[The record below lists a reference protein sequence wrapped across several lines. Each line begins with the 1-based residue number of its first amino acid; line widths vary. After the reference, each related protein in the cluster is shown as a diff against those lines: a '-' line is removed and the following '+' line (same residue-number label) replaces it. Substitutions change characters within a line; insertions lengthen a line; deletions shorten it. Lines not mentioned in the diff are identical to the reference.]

1 MNKKQKKNLYRII
14 AALVLVL
21 ILKLL
26 PQFPT
31 PVELLL
37 YCIPYLV
44 VGWDVLR
51 KALLGIKNRQPF
63 DECFLMAVATVGAFA
78 LEVGAADPAAAVSE
92 QKAATSHR
100 LGGGEII
107 GEGFVKAYGTV
118 YTLSGNYTQ
127 SITIETK
134 QDITINIDDEVTITG
149 VAKFLDVTGTGKV
162 TINGTKDG
170 VDQKIKMT
178 TDCNVMNT
186 GDTGVVYL
194 EAAGADVTC
203 NGGDYYSKETSEVN
217 STYSV
222 FCVKDGSLKLNEV
235 TAEAGERTHVIDCGG
250 NSSASV
256 EIHGGNFKASGIN
269 SGGIDCRGKGS
280 VSIYNAKVESGNYVL
295 AVGGSSADL
304 KIYNSTVVGENENSC
319 VSVQHGGS
327 FWAENC
333 EFTSVG
339 NQNYHGGLL
348 YMLSGEATIKDSNY
362 VAEQNGVT
370 GILAQYLGFAF
381 LNGPHKL
388 TVENTKIKGCE
399 KALSFGYDPEGSD
412 IKLKNVTFEDNET
425 DIYLKND
432 SSTPTNAPQVELDEG
447 TKDTV
452 GAITVQVANP
462 AEGVQITTKTTGK
475 DYQQNLKL
483 TGKNDDWL
491 IGYKKDADG
500 EYRYLTQRK
509 GDKYFGLNTIN
520 ATATTGEGDNVTTL
534 KPYAQLKE
542 GTPVNLT
549 ADILEGK
556 KFARWK
562 VEKVADGTPVTG
574 LLDAET
580 ENTENTSFS
589 MPEYDVIITAEYED
603 EIIVDPGTG
612 DTDYGGDIAA
622 GVVIGGIAAVG
633 AYEVGTGLYRI
644 LAMDDVAMPTNR
656 IALAKLLWER
666 AGKPEPESTALYS
679 DISAEDT
686 DAQKAA
692 RWAVE
697 QELLNDAEDGKFHP
711 AFPVS
716 KLRVCLTWEKAKQKG
731 LFDQNNEA

>member
-1 MNKKQKKNLYRII
+1 MRKKSLRFIS
-14 AALVLVL
+14 AALAVSMMAST
-21 ILKLL
+21 L
-26 PQFPT
+26 P
-31 PVELLL
+31 
-37 YCIPYLV
+37 
-44 VGWDVLR
+44 
-51 KALLGIKNRQPF
+51 
-63 DECFLMAVATVGAFA
+63 VGAFE
-78 LEVGAADPAAAVSE
+78 LEGGAGETTAAVSE
-92 QKAATSHR
+92 QEAATSHR
-100 LGGGEII
+100 LEGGEII
-107 GEGFVKAYGTV
+107 GEGVANGTV
-118 YTLSGNYTQ
+118 YTLSGNYTKGI
-127 SITIETK
+127 SITTSK
-134 QDITINIDDEVTITG
+134 DITINIEDEVTVTG
-149 VAKFLDVTGTGKV
+149 VAKFLHVTGTGKV

-170 VDQKIKMT
+170 AAIKMT
-178 TDCNVMNT
+178 TNCEAV
-186 GDTGVVYL
+186 DTIDSGIVYL
-194 EAAGADVTC
+194 DAAGAEVTC
-203 NGGDYYSKETSEVN
+203 NGGDYYSEETSDIW

-222 FCVKDGSLKLNEV
+222 FCVKDGSLKLNAV
-235 TAEAGERTHVIDCGG
+235 TAEAGKGTDVVDCGKT

-256 EIHGGNFKASGIN
+256 EIHGGSFKASGIG
-269 SGGIDCRGKGS
+269 SGVIDCNSKGT
-280 VSIYNAKVESGNYVL
+280 IYNATLEMHNGGNYVL
-295 AVGGSSADL
+295 AASGSSADL

-319 VSVQHGGS
+319 VTVQHGGS

-339 NQNYHGGLL
+339 NKNYNGGLL

-362 VAEQNGVT
+362 VAKQNGVT
-370 GILAQYLGFAF
+370 GILAQYLGFAS

-388 TVENTKIKGCE
+388 TVENTKIKGCK
-399 KALSFGYDPEGSD
+399 KAVELDYDPEGSD

-432 SSTPTNAPQVELDEG
+432 SSTPANAPQVELDEG
-447 TKDTV
+447 TKDTT
-452 GAITVQVANP
+452 GAITVEVAHP

-483 TGKNDDWL
+483 TGKNDGWL
-491 IGYKKDADG
+491 IGYEKGADG

-509 GDKYFGLNTIN
+509 DDKYFGLNTIN
-520 ATATTGEGDNVTTL
+520 ATATTGEGDNAITL
-534 KPYAQLKE
+534 EPYAQLKE
-542 GTPVNLT
+542 GTPVKLT
-549 ADILEGK
+549 ADIQEGK

-574 LLDAET
+574 LLDAKT

-603 EIIVDPGTG
+603 EITVDPGTG
-612 DTDYGGDIAA
+612 DSDYGGDIAA

-731 LFDQNNEA
+731 LFDKTEA

>member
-1 MNKKQKKNLYRII
+1 MRKKSLRFIS
-14 AALVLVL
+14 AALAVSMMAST
-21 ILKLL
+21 L
-26 PQFPT
+26 P
-31 PVELLL
+31 
-37 YCIPYLV
+37 
-44 VGWDVLR
+44 
-51 KALLGIKNRQPF
+51 
-63 DECFLMAVATVGAFA
+63 VGAFA
-78 LEVGAADPAAAVSE
+78 LEVGAGETTAAVSE
-92 QKAATSHR
+92 QEAATSHR
-100 LGGGEII
+100 LEGGEII
-107 GEGFVKAYGTV
+107 GEGVANGTV
-118 YTLSGNYTQ
+118 YTLSGNYTKGI
-127 SITIETK
+127 SITTSK
-134 QDITINIDDEVTITG
+134 DITINIEGKVTVTG
-149 VAKFLDVTGTGKV
+149 VVKFLHVTGTGKV

-170 VDQKIKMT
+170 AAIKMT
-178 TDCNVMNT
+178 TNCEAV
-186 GDTGVVYL
+186 DTIDSGIVYL
-194 EAAGADVTC
+194 DAAGADVTC
-203 NGGDYYSKETSEVN
+203 NGGDYYSEETSDVV

-235 TAEAGERTHVIDCGG
+235 IAEAGNLTSVVDCGVYTTSSLATVEIQGGTFKAAGRNSGVIDCGNKG
-250 NSSASV
+250 TMT
-256 EIHGGNFKASGIN
+256 IN
-269 SGGIDCRGKGS
+269 
-280 VSIYNAKVESGNYVL
+280 NATLEMHNSGNYVL
-295 AVGGSSADL
+295 SASGSSADL
-304 KIYNSTVVGENENSC
+304 KIYNSTVVGENGNSC

-333 EFTSVG
+333 KFTSVG
-339 NQNYHGGLL
+339 NRNYHGGLL

-370 GILAQYLGFAF
+370 GILAQYLAFAF

-399 KALSFGYDPEGSD
+399 KAFELEYDREGSD
-412 IKLKNVTFEDNET
+412 IELKNVTFEDNET
-425 DIYLKND
+425 DIYLSND
-432 SSTPTNAPQVELDEG
+432 SSIPANAPQVELDEG
-447 TKDTV
+447 TKDIA

-462 AEGVQITTKTTGK
+462 ADGVQITTKTTGK

-483 TGKNDDWL
+483 TSKNDGWL

-500 EYRYLTQRK
+500 DADGEYRYLTRRES
-509 GDKYFGLNTIN
+509 DKHFGLNTIN
-520 ATATTGEGDNVTTL
+520 ATATTGEGDNAITL
-534 KPYAQLKE
+534 EPYAQLKE

-549 ADILEGK
+549 ADIPEGK

-612 DTDYGGDIAA
+612 DSDYGGDIAA

-731 LFDQNNEA
+731 LFDKTEA

>member
-1 MNKKQKKNLYRII
+1 MRKKSLRFIS
-14 AALVLVL
+14 AALAVSMMAST
-21 ILKLL
+21 L
-26 PQFPT
+26 P
-31 PVELLL
+31 
-37 YCIPYLV
+37 
-44 VGWDVLR
+44 
-51 KALLGIKNRQPF
+51 
-63 DECFLMAVATVGAFA
+63 VGAFA
-78 LEVGAADPAAAVSE
+78 LEVGAGETTAAVSE
-92 QKAATSHR
+92 QKAATPCH
-100 LGGGEII
+100 LDGGKTI
-107 GEGFVKAYGTV
+107 GETFVETYGTV

-127 SITIETK
+127 GITIETK

-295 AVGGSSADL
+295 AVGGSSAEL

-319 VSVQHGGS
+319 VTVQSGGS

-339 NQNYHGGLL
+339 NRNYNGGLL

-362 VAEQNGVT
+362 VAKQNGVT
-370 GILAQYLGFAF
+370 GILAQYLTVPG
-381 LNGPHKL
+381 LTGPHKL
-388 TVENTKIKGCE
+388 TVENTKIKGCKE
-399 KALSFGYDPEGSD
+399 AFNLEYDPEGSD

-425 DIYLKND
+425 DLYLKN
-432 SSTPTNAPQVELDEG
+432 STETPTNAPQVELDEG
-447 TKDTV
+447 TKDTA
-452 GAITVQVANP
+452 GAITVEVAHP

-475 DYQQNLKL
+475 DYQQSLKL
-483 TGKNDDWL
+483 TSKNDGWL
-491 IGYKKDADG
+491 IGYEKDADG
-500 EYRYLTQRK
+500 EYRYLTQRE
-509 GDKYFGLNTIN
+509 GDTYFGLNTIN

-589 MPEYDVIITAEYED
+589 MPEYDVIITAEYEN
-603 EIIVDPGTG
+603 ESIVDPGTS

-716 KLRVCLTWEKAKQKG
+716 KLRVCLTWNAAREMG
-731 LFDQNNEA
+731 LFDKTEA

>member
-1 MNKKQKKNLYRII
+1 MRKKSLRFIS
-14 AALVLVL
+14 AALAVSMMAST
-21 ILKLL
+21 L
-26 PQFPT
+26 P
-31 PVELLL
+31 
-37 YCIPYLV
+37 
-44 VGWDVLR
+44 
-51 KALLGIKNRQPF
+51 
-63 DECFLMAVATVGAFA
+63 VGAFA
-78 LEVGAADPAAAVSE
+78 LEVGAGETTAAVSE
-92 QKAATSHR
+92 QKAATPHP
-100 LGGGEII
+100 LGGGEKI
-107 GEGFVKAYGTV
+107 GETFVKAYGTV

-203 NGGDYYSKETSEVN
+203 NGGDYYSEETSDAV

-235 TAEAGERTHVIDCGG
+235 IAEAGKLTRVVDCGVYTT
-250 NSSASV
+250 SSLATV
-256 EIHGGNFKASGIN
+256 EIQRGTFKAAGNN
-269 SGGIDCRGKGS
+269 SGVIHCGNKGTMT
-280 VSIYNAKVESGNYVL
+280 INNATLEMHNGGNYVL
-295 AVGGSSADL
+295 AASGSSAEL

-319 VSVQHGGS
+319 VTVQHGGS

-333 EFTSVG
+333 KFTSVG
-339 NQNYHGGLL
+339 NQNYNGGLL

-370 GILAQYLGFAF
+370 GILAQYLGFAS

-388 TVENTKIKGCE
+388 TVENTKIKGCK
-399 KALSFGYDPEGSD
+399 KAFNLDYDPEGSD

-425 DIYLKND
+425 DLYLKN
-432 SSTPTNAPQVELDEG
+432 STETPTNAPQVELDEG
-447 TKDTV
+447 TKDTT

-483 TGKNDDWL
+483 TSKNDGWL
-491 IGYKKDADG
+491 IGYEKDADGDADG

-509 GDKYFGLNTIN
+509 GDKYFGLNTIS

-589 MPEYDVIITAEYED
+589 MPEYDVIITAEYEN
-603 EIIVDPGTG
+603 ESIVDPGTG

-716 KLRVCLTWEKAKQKG
+716 KLRVCLTWENAKQKG
-731 LFDQNNEA
+731 LFD

>member
-1 MNKKQKKNLYRII
+1 MRKKSLRFIS
-14 AALVLVL
+14 AALAVSMMAST
-21 ILKLL
+21 L
-26 PQFPT
+26 P
-31 PVELLL
+31 
-37 YCIPYLV
+37 
-44 VGWDVLR
+44 
-51 KALLGIKNRQPF
+51 
-63 DECFLMAVATVGAFA
+63 VGAFA
-78 LEVGAADPAAAVSE
+78 LEVGAGETTAAVSE
-92 QKAATSHR
+92 QKAATPCH
-100 LGGGEII
+100 LDGGKTI
-107 GEGFVKAYGTV
+107 GETFVETYGTV

-127 SITIETK
+127 GITIETK
-134 QDITINIDDEVTITG
+134 QDITINIDGEVTITG

-203 NGGDYYSKETSEVN
+203 NGGDYYSEETSDVG

-235 TAEAGERTHVIDCGG
+235 IAEAGESTKVVDCGVYQTSSLATVEIQGGTFKAAGGNSGVIDCGNKG
-250 NSSASV
+250 TMTINNTTL
-256 EIHGGNFKASGIN
+256 EMHNGGS
-269 SGGIDCRGKGS
+269 
-280 VSIYNAKVESGNYVL
+280 YVL
-295 AVGGSSADL
+295 AVGGSSAEL

-319 VSVQHGGS
+319 VTVQSGGS

-339 NQNYHGGLL
+339 NRNYNGGLL
-348 YMLSGEATIKDSNY
+348 YMLSGKATIKDSNY
-362 VAEQNGVT
+362 VAEQSGVNGIRT
-370 GILAQYLGFAF
+370 SYMLYG

-399 KALSFGYDPEGSD
+399 NALSFGYDPEGSD
-412 IKLKNVTFEDNET
+412 IKLKNVTFEDNKT
-425 DIYLKND
+425 DIYLSND

-447 TKDTV
+447 TKDTA

-462 AEGVQITTKTTGK
+462 AEGVQITTKNTGE

-483 TGKNDDWL
+483 TSKNDGWL
-491 IGYKKDADG
+491 IGYEKDADGDADG

-542 GTPVNLT
+542 GTPVKLT

-612 DTDYGGDIAA
+612 DSDYGGDIAA

-716 KLRVCLTWEKAKQKG
+716 KLRVCLTWENAKQKG
-731 LFDQNNEA
+731 LFD

>member
-1 MNKKQKKNLYRII
+1 MRKKSLRFIS
-14 AALVLVL
+14 AALAVSMMAST
-21 ILKLL
+21 L
-26 PQFPT
+26 P
-31 PVELLL
+31 
-37 YCIPYLV
+37 
-44 VGWDVLR
+44 
-51 KALLGIKNRQPF
+51 
-63 DECFLMAVATVGAFA
+63 VGAFA
-78 LEVGAADPAAAVSE
+78 LEVGAGETAATVSE
-92 QKAATSHR
+92 QKAATSYR
-100 LGGGEII
+100 LKGGETID
-107 GEGFVKAYGTV
+107 EDFVVANGAV
-118 YTLSGNYTQ
+118 YTLSGNYSRGI
-127 SITIETK
+127 SITTSK
-134 QDITINIDDEVTITG
+134 DITINIEGEVTVTG
-149 VAKFLDVTGTGKV
+149 VAKFLHVTGTGKV

-170 VDQKIKMT
+170 ANQNIKMK
-178 TDCNVMNT
+178 TDCDVMNT
-186 GDTGVVYL
+186 GDTGIVYL
-194 EAAGADVTC
+194 DAAGADVTC
-203 NGGDYYSKETSEVN
+203 NGGDYYSAETSDVV
-217 STYSV
+217 SAYSV
-222 FCVKDGSLKLNEV
+222 FCVKDGSLKLNAV
-235 TAEAGERTHVIDCGG
+235 TAEAGNRTDVVDCG

-256 EIHGGNFKASGIN
+256 EIHGGSFKASGID
-269 SGGIDCRGKGS
+269 SGVIDCNSKGT
-280 VSIYNAKVESGNYVL
+280 IYNATLEMHNGGAYVL
-295 AVGGSSADL
+295 AASGSSADL
-304 KIYNSTVVGENENSC
+304 KIYNSTVVGENEHSC
-319 VSVQHGGS
+319 VTVQHGGS

-339 NQNYHGGLL
+339 NRNYHGGLL

-362 VAEQNGVT
+362 VAKQNGVT
-370 GILAQYLGFAF
+370 GILAQYLVFAF

-399 KALSFGYDPEGSD
+399 NALSFGYDPEGSD

-432 SSTPTNAPQVELDEG
+432 SSTPANAPQVELDEG
-447 TKDTV
+447 TKDTA
-452 GAITVQVANP
+452 GAITVEVENP
-462 AEGVQITTKTTGK
+462 ANGVQITTKTTGK
-475 DYQQNLKL
+475 DYQQSLKL
-483 TGKNDDWL
+483 TSKNDGWL
-491 IGYKKDADG
+491 IGYKKDADADG
-500 EYRYLTQRK
+500 EYRYLTKRE
-509 GDKYFGLNTIN
+509 GNDYYGLNTIN
-520 ATATTGEGDNVTTL
+520 ATATTSEGDNVTTL
-534 KPYAQLKE
+534 ETYAQVKE

-549 ADILEGK
+549 ANAAPGGK

-603 EIIVDPGTG
+603 EIIVDPGTS

-716 KLRVCLTWEKAKQKG
+716 KLRVCLTWENAKQKG
-731 LFDQNNEA
+731 LFDKTEA

>member
-1 MNKKQKKNLYRII
+1 MRKKSLRFIS
-14 AALVLVL
+14 AALAVSMMAST
-21 ILKLL
+21 L
-26 PQFPT
+26 P
-31 PVELLL
+31 
-37 YCIPYLV
+37 
-44 VGWDVLR
+44 
-51 KALLGIKNRQPF
+51 
-63 DECFLMAVATVGAFA
+63 VGAFA
-78 LEVGAADPAAAVSE
+78 LEVGAADPAATVSE
-92 QKAATSHR
+92 QEAAKSHR
-100 LGGGEII
+100 LDGGEKI
-107 GEGFVKAYGTV
+107 GEEFVEAKGTV
-118 YTLSGNYTQ
+118 YTLSGNYTKG
-127 SITIETK
+127 ITIETK

-149 VAKFLDVTGTGKV
+149 VAKFLHVTGTGKV

-170 VDQKIKMT
+170 ADQNIKMK
-178 TDCNVMNT
+178 TDCDVMNT
-186 GDTGVVYL
+186 GDTGIVYL
-194 EAAGADVTC
+194 DAAGADVTC
-203 NGGDYYSKETSEVN
+203 NGGDYYSEEMSDAD

-222 FCVKDGSLKLNEV
+222 FCVKDGSLKLNAV
-235 TAEAGERTHVIDCGG
+235 TAEAGKRTDVVDCGETNSSAT

-256 EIHGGNFKASGIN
+256 EIHGGSFKASGIS
-269 SGGIDCRGKGS
+269 SGVIDCNSKGT
-280 VSIYNAKVESGNYVL
+280 INNATLEMHNGGNYVL
-295 AVGGSSADL
+295 AASGSSAEL
-304 KIYNSTVVGENENSC
+304 KIYNSTVVGENEHSC
-319 VSVQHGGS
+319 VTVQHGGS

-333 EFTSVG
+333 KFTSVG
-339 NQNYHGGLL
+339 NQNYNGGLL

-370 GILAQYLGFAF
+370 GILAQYLGFAS

-388 TVENTKIKGCE
+388 TVENTKIKGCK
-399 KALSFGYDPEGSD
+399 KAFNLDYDPEGSD

-425 DIYLKND
+425 DLYLKN
-432 SSTPTNAPQVELDEG
+432 STETPTNAPQVELDEG
-447 TKDTV
+447 TKDTA
-452 GAITVQVANP
+452 GAITVEVENP
-462 AEGVQITTKTTGK
+462 ANGVQITTKTTDE

-483 TGKNDDWL
+483 ASKNDGWL

-500 EYRYLTQRK
+500 EYRYLTQRE
-509 GDKYFGLNTIN
+509 GDTYFGLNTIN

-589 MPEYDVIITAEYED
+589 MPEYDVIITAEYEN
-603 EIIVDPGTG
+603 ESIVDPGTS

-716 KLRVCLTWEKAKQKG
+716 KLRVCLTWNAAREMG
-731 LFDQNNEA
+731 LFDKTEA

>member
-1 MNKKQKKNLYRII
+1 MRKKSLRFIS
-14 AALVLVL
+14 AALAVSMMAST
-21 ILKLL
+21 L
-26 PQFPT
+26 P
-31 PVELLL
+31 
-37 YCIPYLV
+37 
-44 VGWDVLR
+44 
-51 KALLGIKNRQPF
+51 
-63 DECFLMAVATVGAFA
+63 VGAFA
-78 LEVGAADPAAAVSE
+78 LEVGAGETTAAVSE
-92 QKAATSHR
+92 QKAATPCH
-100 LGGGEII
+100 LDGGKTI
-107 GEGFVKAYGTV
+107 GETFVETYGTV

-127 SITIETK
+127 GITIETK

-178 TDCNVMNT
+178 TNFGEVG
-186 GDTGVVYL
+186 GDTGIVYL
-194 EAAGADVTC
+194 DAAGADVTC
-203 NGGDYYSKETSEVN
+203 NGGDYYSEETSDVW

-222 FCVKDGSLKLNEV
+222 FCVKDGSLKLNKV
-235 TAEAGERTHVIDCGG
+235 IAEAGESTRVVDCGVYKT
-250 NSSASV
+250 SSLATV
-256 EIHGGNFKASGIN
+256 EIHGGSFKASGFN
-269 SGGIDCRGKGS
+269 SGVIRCGNKGTMT
-280 VSIYNAKVESGNYVL
+280 INNATLEMHNGGSYVL
-295 AVGGSSADL
+295 AASGSSAEL
-304 KIYNSTVVGENENSC
+304 KIYSSTVIGENETSC
-319 VSVQHGGS
+319 VTVQHRGS

-339 NQNYHGGLL
+339 NQNYNGGLL
-348 YMLSGEATIKDSNY
+348 YMLSGEATIKDSSY
-362 VAEQNGVT
+362 VAKQSGVNGIRT
-370 GILAQYLGFAF
+370 SYMLYG

-388 TVENTKIKGCE
+388 TVENTEIKGCE
-399 KALSFGYDPEGSD
+399 NALSFGYDPEGSD
-412 IKLKNVTFEDNET
+412 IELKNVTFEDNET
-425 DIYLKND
+425 DIYLEND
-432 SSTPTNAPQVELDEG
+432 ENTPANAPQVELDEG
-447 TKDTV
+447 TKDTA
-452 GAITVQVANP
+452 GAITVEVAHP

-483 TGKNDDWL
+483 TSKNDDWL
-491 IGYKKDADG
+491 IGYEKDADG

-556 KFARWK
+556 KFTGWK

-589 MPEYDVIITAEYED
+589 MPEYDVIITAEYEN
-603 EIIVDPGTG
+603 EIVVDPGTG
-612 DTDYGGDIAA
+612 DSDYGGDIAA

-697 QELLNDAEDGKFHP
+697 QGLMNDAEDGKFHP

-716 KLRVCLTWEKAKQKG
+716 KLRVCLTWENAKQKG
-731 LFDQNNEA
+731 LFDKTEA

>member
-1 MNKKQKKNLYRII
+1 MRKKSLRFIS
-14 AALVLVL
+14 AALAVSMMAST
-21 ILKLL
+21 L
-26 PQFPT
+26 P
-31 PVELLL
+31 
-37 YCIPYLV
+37 
-44 VGWDVLR
+44 
-51 KALLGIKNRQPF
+51 
-63 DECFLMAVATVGAFA
+63 VGAFA
-78 LEVGAADPAAAVSE
+78 LEVGAGETTAAVSE
-92 QKAATSHR
+92 QEAATVLSHD
-100 LGGGEII
+100 GGTINAGHYIM
-107 GEGFVKAYGTV
+107 EG
-118 YTLSGNYTQ
+118 GNYTGGF
-127 SITIETK
+127 TIDTTGDVTI
-134 QDITINIDDEVTITG
+134 DITGEVTVTG
-149 VAKFLDVTGTGKV
+149 VFKFLHVTGTGKV
-162 TINGTKDG
+162 IINGTKDG

-178 TDCNVMNT
+178 TTFREVDT
-186 GDTGVVYL
+186 EDTGIVYL
-194 EAAGADVTC
+194 DAAGADVTC
-203 NGGDYYSKETSEVN
+203 NGGDYYSVETSNVV
-217 STYSV
+217 SAYSV
-222 FCVKDGSLKLNEV
+222 FCVKDGSLKLNKV
-235 TAEAGERTHVIDCGG
+235 TAEAGNRTDVVDCGKT

-256 EIHGGNFKASGIN
+256 EIHGGSFKASGID
-269 SGGIDCRGKGS
+269 SKVIDCNSKGT
-280 VSIYNAKVESGNYVL
+280 IYNATLEMHNGGNYVL
-295 AVGGSSADL
+295 TASGSSADL

-319 VSVQHGGS
+319 VTVQHGGS

-333 EFTSVG
+333 KFTSVG
-339 NQNYHGGLL
+339 NQNYNGGLL

-412 IKLKNVTFEDNET
+412 IKLKNVTFENNKT
-425 DIYLKND
+425 DIYLSND

-447 TKDTV
+447 TKDTA

-462 AEGVQITTKTTGK
+462 ADGVQITTKTTGK

-509 GDKYFGLNTIN
+509 GNEYYGLNTIN

-534 KPYAQLKE
+534 GPYAQVKE

-549 ADILEGK
+549 ADIPDN
-556 KFARWK
+556 ARVTGWK
-562 VEKVADGTPVTG
+562 VEKIA
-574 LLDAET
+574 AEGVIEVYGVVDYDH
-580 ENTENTSFS
+580 ENPETATLT
-589 MPEYDVIITAEYED
+589 MPNYDIFVTAEYE
-603 EIIVDPGTG
+603 EGATVDPGTS

-716 KLRVCLTWEKAKQKG
+716 KLRVCLTWENAKQKG
-731 LFDQNNEA
+731 LFD

>member
-1 MNKKQKKNLYRII
+1 MRKKSLRFIS
-14 AALVLVL
+14 AALAVSMMAST
-21 ILKLL
+21 L
-26 PQFPT
+26 P
-31 PVELLL
+31 
-37 YCIPYLV
+37 
-44 VGWDVLR
+44 
-51 KALLGIKNRQPF
+51 
-63 DECFLMAVATVGAFA
+63 VGAFA
-78 LEVGAADPAAAVSE
+78 LEVGAGETTAAVSE
-92 QKAATSHR
+92 QKAATPCH
-100 LGGGEII
+100 LDGGKTI
-107 GEGFVKAYGTV
+107 GETFVETYGTV

-127 SITIETK
+127 GISITTSK
-134 QDITINIDDEVTITG
+134 DITINIEGEVTVTG

-178 TDCNVMNT
+178 TDHDHDVIDT
-186 GDTGVVYL
+186 GYTGVVFL

-203 NGGDYYSKETSEVN
+203 NGGDYYSKEMSNVGA
-217 STYSV
+217 SYSV

-235 TAEAGERTHVIDCGG
+235 TAEAGRDTHVINCEG

-256 EIHGGNFKASGIN
+256 EIHGGNFKASESN
-269 SGGIDCRGKGS
+269 SGGIDCGGKGS

-295 AVGGSSADL
+295 AVGGSSAEL
-304 KIYNSTVVGENENSC
+304 KIYNSTVVGENKSSC
-319 VSVQHGGS
+319 VTVQYGGS

-339 NQNYHGGLL
+339 NQSYSGGFL
-348 YMLSGEATIKDSNY
+348 YMLSGKATIKDSNY
-362 VAEQNGVT
+362 VAEQNGLT
-370 GILAQYLGFAF
+370 GILAQYLTVPG
-381 LNGPHKL
+381 LTGPHKL
-388 TVENTKIKGCE
+388 TVENTKIKGCKE
-399 KALSFGYDPEGSD
+399 AFNLEYDPEGSD
-412 IKLKNVTFEDNET
+412 IKLKNVTFENNET
-425 DIYLKND
+425 DIYLEND
-432 SSTPTNAPQVELDEG
+432 SSTPANAPQVKLDKG
-447 TKDTV
+447 TKDTA
-452 GAITVQVANP
+452 GAITVEVENP
-462 AEGVQITTKTTGK
+462 ANGVQITTKTTDE

-483 TGKNDDWL
+483 ASKNDGWL

-500 EYRYLTQRK
+500 EYRYLTKRE
-509 GDKYFGLNTIN
+509 GDNYFGLNTIN
-520 ATATTGEGDNVTTL
+520 ATATTGKGDNVTTL
-534 KPYAQLKE
+534 EPYAQVKE
-542 GTPVNLT
+542 DTEVTLT
-549 ADILEGK
+549 ANAASGDTASGDK

-562 VEKVADGTPVTG
+562 AEKVTADSVEDVSSLIVADSENP
-574 LLDAET
+574 ET
-580 ENTENTSFS
+580 ATLT
-589 MPEYDVIITAEYED
+589 MPDYDIFVTAEYKYED
-603 EIIVDPGTG
+603 GSVDPGTS

-716 KLRVCLTWEKAKQKG
+716 KLRVCLTWENAKQKG
-731 LFDQNNEA
+731 LFD

>member
-1 MNKKQKKNLYRII
+1 MRKKSLRFIS
-14 AALVLVL
+14 AALAVSMMAST
-21 ILKLL
+21 L
-26 PQFPT
+26 P
-31 PVELLL
+31 
-37 YCIPYLV
+37 
-44 VGWDVLR
+44 
-51 KALLGIKNRQPF
+51 
-63 DECFLMAVATVGAFA
+63 VGAFA
-78 LEVGAADPAAAVSE
+78 LEVGAGETTAAVSE

-100 LGGGEII
+100 LDGGETID
-107 GEGFVKAYGTV
+107 EDFVARNGHV
-118 YTLSGNYTQ
+118 YTLSRSYNQGI
-127 SITIETK
+127 SITTSE
-134 QDITINIDDEVTITG
+134 DITINIEGEVTVTG
-149 VAKFLDVTGTGKV
+149 VVKFLHVTGTGKV
-162 TINGTKDG
+162 IINGTKDG

-203 NGGDYYSKETSEVN
+203 NGGDYYSEETSDVG

-235 TAEAGERTHVIDCGG
+235 IAEAGKSTGVVDCGT
-250 NSSASV
+250 SSLASV
-256 EIHGGNFKASGIN
+256 EIHGGSFKASGSN
-269 SGGIDCRGKGS
+269 SGVIDCNSKGT
-280 VSIYNAKVESGNYVL
+280 IYNATLEMHNGGNYVL
-295 AVGGSSADL
+295 AAGGSSADL
-304 KIYNSTVVGENENSC
+304 KIYNSTVVGENETSC
-319 VSVQHGGS
+319 VTVQFGGS

-339 NQNYHGGLL
+339 NRNYNGGLL
-348 YMLSGEATIKDSNY
+348 SMLSGEATIKDSSY
-362 VAEQNGVT
+362 VAKQSGVNG
-370 GILAQYLGFAF
+370 IRAQYLTVPG

-399 KALSFGYDPEGSD
+399 KAFNLDYDREGSD

-425 DIYLKND
+425 DLYLKN
-432 SSTPTNAPQVELDEG
+432 STETPTNAPQVELDEG
-447 TKDTV
+447 TKDIA

-462 AEGVQITTKTTGK
+462 AEGVQITTKTTDK

-483 TGKNDDWL
+483 TSKNDGWL

-500 EYRYLTQRK
+500 EYRYLTRRES
-509 GDKYFGLNTIN
+509 DKHFGLNTIN
-520 ATATTGEGDNVTTL
+520 ATATTGEGDNAITL
-534 KPYAQLKE
+534 EPYAQVKE
-542 GTPVNLT
+542 DTEVTLT
-549 ADILEGK
+549 ANAAPEGK

-603 EIIVDPGTG
+603 EITVDPGTG
-612 DTDYGGDIAA
+612 DSDYGGDIAA

-697 QELLNDAEDGKFHP
+697 QGLLNDAEDGKFHP

-716 KLRVCLTWEKAKQKG
+716 KLRVCLTWENAKQKG
-731 LFDQNNEA
+731 LFD

>member
-1 MNKKQKKNLYRII
+1 MRKKSLRFIS
-14 AALVLVL
+14 AALAVSMMAST
-21 ILKLL
+21 L
-26 PQFPT
+26 P
-31 PVELLL
+31 
-37 YCIPYLV
+37 
-44 VGWDVLR
+44 
-51 KALLGIKNRQPF
+51 
-63 DECFLMAVATVGAFA
+63 VGAFA
-78 LEVGAADPAAAVSE
+78 LEVGAGETTATVSE

-100 LGGGEII
+100 LEGGEII
-107 GEGFVKAYGTV
+107 GEGVANGTV

-127 SITIETK
+127 GISITTSK
-134 QDITINIDDEVTITG
+134 DITINIEGEVTVTG

-170 VDQKIKMT
+170 ADQKIKMT

-203 NGGDYYSKETSEVN
+203 NGGDYYSKETSDVV

-222 FCVKDGSLKLNEV
+222 FCVKDGSLKLNKV
-235 TAEAGERTHVIDCGG
+235 IAGAGEYTDVIDCGG

-269 SGGIDCRGKGS
+269 SGGIDCRNKGS

-295 AVGGSSADL
+295 AASGSSAEL
-304 KIYNSTVVGENENSC
+304 KIYNSTIVGKNENSC
-319 VSVQHGGS
+319 VTVQHGGS

-339 NQNYHGGLL
+339 NRNYNGGLL

-370 GILAQYLGFAF
+370 GILAQYLGFAS

-388 TVENTKIKGCE
+388 TVENTKIKGYK
-399 KALSFGYDPEGSD
+399 KAVELDYDPEGSD

-425 DIYLKND
+425 DLYLKN
-432 SSTPTNAPQVELDEG
+432 STETPTNAPQVELDEG
-447 TKDTV
+447 TKDTA
-452 GAITVQVANP
+452 GAITVEVAHP
-462 AEGVQITTKTTGK
+462 AEGVQITTKNTGK

-491 IGYKKDADG
+491 IGYEKGADG

-509 GDKYFGLNTIN
+509 GNKYYGLNTIS

-534 KPYAQLKE
+534 GPYAQVKE
-542 GTPVNLT
+542 DTEVTLT
-549 ADILEGK
+549 ANAASGDTASGDK
-556 KFARWK
+556 KFVRWK
-562 VEKVADGTPVTG
+562 AEKVTADSVEDVSSLIVADSENP
-574 LLDAET
+574 ET
-580 ENTENTSFS
+580 ATLT
-589 MPEYDVIITAEYED
+589 MPDYDIFVTAEYEYED
-603 EIIVDPGTG
+603 GSVDPGTS

-697 QELLNDAEDGKFHP
+697 QGLMNDAEDGKFHP

-731 LFDQNNEA
+731 LFDQNTEA

>member
-1 MNKKQKKNLYRII
+1 MRKKSLRFIS
-14 AALVLVL
+14 AALAVSMMAST
-21 ILKLL
+21 L
-26 PQFPT
+26 P
-31 PVELLL
+31 
-37 YCIPYLV
+37 
-44 VGWDVLR
+44 
-51 KALLGIKNRQPF
+51 
-63 DECFLMAVATVGAFA
+63 VGAFA
-78 LEVGAADPAAAVSE
+78 LEVGAADPAATVSE

-100 LGGGEII
+100 LEGGKII
-107 GEGFVKAYGTV
+107 DEGFVEANGTV

-127 SITIETK
+127 GISITTSK
-134 QDITINIDDEVTITG
+134 DITINIEGEVTVTG
-149 VAKFLDVTGTGKV
+149 VDKFLDVTGTGKV

-170 VDQKIKMT
+170 AAIKMT
-178 TDCNVMNT
+178 TNGEAVGT
-186 GDTGVVYL
+186 VDTGIVYL
-194 EAAGADVTC
+194 DAAGADVTC
-203 NGGDYYSKETSEVN
+203 NGGDYYSAETSDVN
-217 STYSV
+217 SSYSV
-222 FCVKDGSLKLNEV
+222 FCVKDGSLKLNAV
-235 TAEAGERTHVIDCGG
+235 TAEAGNRTDVVDCGET

-256 EIHGGNFKASGIN
+256 EIHGGSFKASGIS
-269 SGGIDCRGKGS
+269 SGVIDCGYKGS
-280 VSIYNAKVESGNYVL
+280 VSIYNATLEMHNGGNYVL
-295 AVGGSSADL
+295 DAIGSSAEL

-319 VSVQHGGS
+319 VTVQFGGS

-339 NQNYHGGLL
+339 NQNYNGGLL
-348 YMLSGEATIKDSNY
+348 YMLSGEATIKDSSY
-362 VAEQNGVT
+362 VTKQSGAT
-370 GILAQYLGFAF
+370 GILAQYLNFAS

-399 KALSFGYDPEGSD
+399 KAFELDYDPEGSD
-412 IKLKNVTFEDNET
+412 IKMKNVTFEDNKT
-425 DIYLKND
+425 DIYLSND
-432 SSTPTNAPQVELDEG
+432 SSTLTNAPQVELDEG
-447 TKDTV
+447 TKDTA
-452 GAITVQVANP
+452 GAITVEVAYP

-491 IGYKKDADG
+491 IGYEKDADG

-509 GDKYFGLNTIN
+509 DDKYFGLNTIN

-542 GTPVNLT
+542 GTPVKLT
-549 ADILEGK
+549 ADILDN
-556 KFARWK
+556 ARVTGWK
-562 VEKVADGTPVTG
+562 VEKIA
-574 LLDAET
+574 AEGVI
-580 ENTENTSFS
+580 EV
-589 MPEYDVIITAEYED
+589 YDVVDYDHENPETATLTMPDYDIFVTAEYKEGAT
-603 EIIVDPGTG
+603 VDPGTS

-731 LFDQNNEA
+731 LFD

>member
-1 MNKKQKKNLYRII
+1 MRKKSLRFIS
-14 AALVLVL
+14 AALAVSMMAST
-21 ILKLL
+21 L
-26 PQFPT
+26 P
-31 PVELLL
+31 
-37 YCIPYLV
+37 
-44 VGWDVLR
+44 
-51 KALLGIKNRQPF
+51 
-63 DECFLMAVATVGAFA
+63 VGAFA
-78 LEVGAADPAAAVSE
+78 LEVGAADPAATVSE

-100 LGGGEII
+100 LEGGEII
-107 GEGFVKAYGTV
+107 DDVAYGTV

-127 SITIETK
+127 GITIKTK
-134 QDITINIDDEVTITG
+134 QDITINIDNEVTITG

-203 NGGDYYSKETSEVN
+203 NGGDYYSEETSDAV

-235 TAEAGERTHVIDCGG
+235 IAEAGKLTRVVDCGVYTT
-250 NSSASV
+250 SSLATV
-256 EIHGGNFKASGIN
+256 EIQRGTFKAAGNN
-269 SGGIDCRGKGS
+269 SGVIHCGNKGTMT
-280 VSIYNAKVESGNYVL
+280 INNATLEMHNGGNYVL
-295 AVGGSSADL
+295 AVGGSSAEL
-304 KIYNSTVVGENENSC
+304 KIYNSTVVGENKSSC
-319 VSVQHGGS
+319 VTVQYGGS

-339 NQNYHGGLL
+339 NQSYSGGFL
-348 YMLSGEATIKDSNY
+348 YMLSGKATIKDSNY
-362 VAEQNGVT
+362 VAEQNGLT
-370 GILAQYLGFAF
+370 GILAQYLTVPG
-381 LNGPHKL
+381 LTGPHKL
-388 TVENTKIKGCE
+388 TVENTKIKGCKE
-399 KALSFGYDPEGSD
+399 AFNLEYDPEGSD
-412 IKLKNVTFEDNET
+412 IKLKNVTFENNET
-425 DIYLKND
+425 DIYLEND
-432 SSTPTNAPQVELDEG
+432 SSTPANAPQVKLDKG
-447 TKDTV
+447 TKDTA
-452 GAITVQVANP
+452 GAITVEVENP
-462 AEGVQITTKTTGK
+462 ANGVQITTKTTDE

-483 TGKNDDWL
+483 ASKNDGWL

-500 EYRYLTQRK
+500 EYRYLTQRE
-509 GDKYFGLNTIN
+509 GDTYFGLNTIN
-520 ATATTGEGDNVTTL
+520 ATATTGEGDNATTL
-534 KPYAQLKE
+534 ESYAQLTE
-542 GTPVNLT
+542 GTPVKLT
-549 ADILEGK
+549 ADIPGGK
-556 KFARWK
+556 PCTGWK
-562 VEKVADGTPVTG
+562 VEKIAAEGVTEVH
-574 LLDAET
+574 DAGVIKYDPENPET
-580 ENTENTSFS
+580 ATLT
-589 MPEYDVIITAEYED
+589 MPDYDIFVTAEYEYED
-603 EIIVDPGTG
+603 GSVDPGTS

-716 KLRVCLTWEKAKQKG
+716 KLRVCLTWENAKQKG
-731 LFDQNNEA
+731 LFD

>member
-1 MNKKQKKNLYRII
+1 MRKKSLRFIS
-14 AALVLVL
+14 AALAVSMMAST
-21 ILKLL
+21 L
-26 PQFPT
+26 P
-31 PVELLL
+31 
-37 YCIPYLV
+37 
-44 VGWDVLR
+44 
-51 KALLGIKNRQPF
+51 
-63 DECFLMAVATVGAFA
+63 VGAFA
-78 LEVGAADPAAAVSE
+78 LEVGAGETTAAVSE
-92 QKAATSHR
+92 QKAATPCH
-100 LGGGEII
+100 LDGGKTI
-107 GEGFVKAYGTV
+107 GETFVETYGTV

-127 SITIETK
+127 GITIETK

-178 TDCNVMNT
+178 TDHDHDVIDT
-186 GDTGVVYL
+186 GYTGVVFL

-203 NGGDYYSKETSEVN
+203 NGGDYYSKEMSNVGA
-217 STYSV
+217 SYSV

-235 TAEAGERTHVIDCGG
+235 TAEAGWNTHVINCEG

-256 EIHGGNFKASGIN
+256 EIHGGNFKASESN
-269 SGGIDCRGKGS
+269 SGGIDCGGKGS

-295 AVGGSSADL
+295 AVGGSSAEL
-304 KIYNSTVVGENENSC
+304 KIYNSTVVGENKSSC
-319 VSVQHGGS
+319 VTVQYGGS

-339 NQNYHGGLL
+339 NQSYSGGFL
-348 YMLSGEATIKDSNY
+348 YMLSGKATIKDSNY
-362 VAEQNGVT
+362 VAEQNGLT
-370 GILAQYLGFAF
+370 GILAQYLTVPG
-381 LNGPHKL
+381 LTGPHKL
-388 TVENTKIKGCE
+388 TVENTKIKGCKE
-399 KALSFGYDPEGSD
+399 AFNLEYDPEGSD
-412 IKLKNVTFEDNET
+412 IKLKNVTFENNET
-425 DIYLKND
+425 DIYLEND
-432 SSTPTNAPQVELDEG
+432 SSTPANAPQVKLDKG
-447 TKDTV
+447 TKDTA
-452 GAITVQVANP
+452 GAITVEVENP
-462 AEGVQITTKTTGK
+462 ANGVQITTKTTDE

-483 TGKNDDWL
+483 TSKNDGWL

-500 EYRYLTQRK
+500 EYRYLTKRE
-509 GDKYFGLNTIN
+509 GDNYFGLNTIN
-520 ATATTGEGDNVTTL
+520 ATATTGEGDNATTL
-534 KPYAQLKE
+534 ESYAQLTE
-542 GTPVNLT
+542 GTPVKLT
-549 ADILEGK
+549 ADIPGGK
-556 KFARWK
+556 PCTGWK
-562 VEKVADGTPVTG
+562 VEKIAAEGVTEVH
-574 LLDAET
+574 DAGVIKYDPENPET
-580 ENTENTSFS
+580 ATLT
-589 MPEYDVIITAEYED
+589 MPDYDIFVTAEYE
-603 EIIVDPGTG
+603 EGATVDPGTG
-612 DTDYGGDIAA
+612 DSDYGGDIAA

-716 KLRVCLTWEKAKQKG
+716 KLRVCLTWENAKQKG
-731 LFDQNNEA
+731 LFD

>member
-1 MNKKQKKNLYRII
+1 MRKKSLRFIS
-14 AALVLVL
+14 AALAVSMMAST
-21 ILKLL
+21 L
-26 PQFPT
+26 P
-31 PVELLL
+31 
-37 YCIPYLV
+37 
-44 VGWDVLR
+44 
-51 KALLGIKNRQPF
+51 
-63 DECFLMAVATVGAFA
+63 VGAFA
-78 LEVGAADPAAAVSE
+78 LEVGAGETTAAVSE
-92 QKAATSHR
+92 QEAATSHR
-100 LGGGEII
+100 LDGGEII
-107 GEGFVKAYGTV
+107 GEGVANGTV
-118 YTLSGNYTQ
+118 YTLSGNYTKG
-127 SITIETK
+127 ITIETK
-134 QDITINIDDEVTITG
+134 QDITINIEGEVTVTG

-162 TINGTKDG
+162 IINGTKDG

-178 TDCNVMNT
+178 TNCKTVDT
-186 GDTGVVYL
+186 EDTGIVYL
-194 EAAGADVTC
+194 DAAGADVTC
-203 NGGDYYSKETSEVN
+203 NGGDYYSVETSNVV
-217 STYSV
+217 SAYSV

-235 TAEAGERTHVIDCGG
+235 TAEAGNSTGVVDCGKT

-256 EIHGGNFKASGIN
+256 EIHGGSFKASGID
-269 SGGIDCRGKGS
+269 SEVIDCRYKGS
-280 VSIYNAKVESGNYVL
+280 VSIYNAKLEMHNGGNYVL
-295 AVGGSSADL
+295 SASGSSADL

-319 VSVQHGGS
+319 VTVQHGGS

-339 NQNYHGGLL
+339 NKNYNGGLL
-348 YMLSGEATIKDSNY
+348 YMLSGKATIKDSNY
-362 VAEQNGVT
+362 VAERNGVN
-370 GILAQYLGFAF
+370 GIRAQYLTVPG
-381 LNGPHKL
+381 LTGPHKL

-399 KALSFGYDPEGSD
+399 NALSFGYDPEGSD

-432 SSTPTNAPQVELDEG
+432 SSTPANAPQVELDEG
-447 TKDTV
+447 TKDIA

-475 DYQQNLKL
+475 DYQQSLKL
-483 TGKNDDWL
+483 TSKNDGWL
-491 IGYKKDADG
+491 IGYEKDADGDADG

-509 GDKYFGLNTIN
+509 GNKYFGLNTIN

-589 MPEYDVIITAEYED
+589 MPEYDVIITAEYEN
-603 EIIVDPGTG
+603 ESIVDPGTS

-716 KLRVCLTWEKAKQKG
+716 KLRVCLTWENAKQKG
-731 LFDQNNEA
+731 LFD

>member
-1 MNKKQKKNLYRII
+1 MRKKSLRFIS
-14 AALVLVL
+14 AALAVSMMAST
-21 ILKLL
+21 L
-26 PQFPT
+26 P
-31 PVELLL
+31 
-37 YCIPYLV
+37 
-44 VGWDVLR
+44 
-51 KALLGIKNRQPF
+51 
-63 DECFLMAVATVGAFA
+63 VGAFA
-78 LEVGAADPAAAVSE
+78 LEVGAGETTAAVSE
-92 QKAATSHR
+92 QKAATPCH
-100 LGGGEII
+100 LDGGKTI
-107 GEGFVKAYGTV
+107 GETFVETYGTV

-127 SITIETK
+127 GITIETK
-134 QDITINIDDEVTITG
+134 QDITINIDDEVTITC
-149 VAKFLDVTGTGKV
+149 VAKFLNVTGTGKV

-203 NGGDYYSKETSEVN
+203 NGGDYYSEETSDAV

-235 TAEAGERTHVIDCGG
+235 IAEAGKLTRVVDCGVYTT
-250 NSSASV
+250 SSLATV
-256 EIHGGNFKASGIN
+256 EIQRGTFKAAGNN
-269 SGGIDCRGKGS
+269 SGVIHCGNKGTMT
-280 VSIYNAKVESGNYVL
+280 INNATLEMHNGGNYVL
-295 AVGGSSADL
+295 AASGSSAEL

-319 VSVQHGGS
+319 VTVQHGGS

-333 EFTSVG
+333 KFTSVG
-339 NQNYHGGLL
+339 NQNYNGGLL

-370 GILAQYLGFAF
+370 GILAQYLGFAS

-388 TVENTKIKGCE
+388 TVENTKIKGCK
-399 KALSFGYDPEGSD
+399 KAFNLDYDPEGSD

-425 DIYLKND
+425 DLYLKN
-432 SSTPTNAPQVELDEG
+432 STETPTNAPQVELDEG
-447 TKDTV
+447 TKDTA

-462 AEGVQITTKTTGK
+462 AEGVQITTKTTDE

-483 TGKNDDWL
+483 ASKNDGWL

-500 EYRYLTQRK
+500 EYRYLTQRE
-509 GDKYFGLNTIN
+509 GDTYFGLNTIN
-520 ATATTGEGDNVTTL
+520 ATATTGEGDNATTL
-534 KPYAQLKE
+534 ESYAQLTE
-542 GTPVNLT
+542 GTPVKLT
-549 ADILEGK
+549 ADIPGGK
-556 KFARWK
+556 PCTGWK
-562 VEKVADGTPVTG
+562 VEKIAAEGVTEVH
-574 LLDAET
+574 DAGVIKYDPENPET
-580 ENTENTSFS
+580 ATLT
-589 MPEYDVIITAEYED
+589 MPNYDIFVTAEYE
-603 EIIVDPGTG
+603 EGATVDPGTG
-612 DTDYGGDIAA
+612 DSDYGGDIAA

-716 KLRVCLTWEKAKQKG
+716 KLRVCLTWNAAREMG
-731 LFDQNNEA
+731 LFDKTEA

>member
-1 MNKKQKKNLYRII
+1 MRKKSLRFIS
-14 AALVLVL
+14 AALAVSMMAST
-21 ILKLL
+21 L
-26 PQFPT
+26 P
-31 PVELLL
+31 
-37 YCIPYLV
+37 
-44 VGWDVLR
+44 
-51 KALLGIKNRQPF
+51 
-63 DECFLMAVATVGAFA
+63 VGAFA
-78 LEVGAADPAAAVSE
+78 LEVGAGETTAAVSE

-107 GEGFVKAYGTV
+107 GEGLVETYGTV

-127 SITIETK
+127 GITIETK
-134 QDITINIDDEVTITG
+134 QDITINIDGEVTITG

-178 TDCNVMNT
+178 TDHDHDVIDT
-186 GDTGVVYL
+186 GYTGVVYL

-203 NGGDYYSKETSEVN
+203 NGGDYYSKETSNVGA
-217 STYSV
+217 SYSV

-235 TAEAGERTHVIDCGG
+235 TAEAGESTKVVDCGVYQTSSLATVEIQGGTFKAAGGNSGVIDCGNKG
-250 NSSASV
+250 TMTINNTTL
-256 EIHGGNFKASGIN
+256 EMHNGGS
-269 SGGIDCRGKGS
+269 
-280 VSIYNAKVESGNYVL
+280 YVL
-295 AVGGSSADL
+295 AVGGSSAEL

-319 VSVQHGGS
+319 VTVQSGGS

-339 NQNYHGGLL
+339 NRNYNGGLL
-348 YMLSGEATIKDSNY
+348 YMLSGKATIKDSNY
-362 VAEQNGVT
+362 VAEQSGVNGIRT
-370 GILAQYLGFAF
+370 SYMLYG

-399 KALSFGYDPEGSD
+399 KALSFGYDPDGSD

-425 DIYLKND
+425 DIYLEND
-432 SSTPTNAPQVELDEG
+432 ENTPANAPHVELDEN
-447 TKDTV
+447 TKDTA
-452 GAITVQVANP
+452 GAITVEVAHP

-475 DYQQNLKL
+475 DYQQSLKL
-483 TGKNDDWL
+483 TSKNDDWL
-491 IGYKKDADG
+491 IGYEKDADGDADG

-534 KPYAQLKE
+534 KPYAQLTE
-542 GTPVNLT
+542 GTPVKLT
-549 ADILEGK
+549 ADILDN
-556 KFARWK
+556 ARVTGWK
-562 VEKVADGTPVTG
+562 VEKIA
-574 LLDAET
+574 AEGVIEVYGVVDYDH
-580 ENTENTSFS
+580 ENPETATLT
-589 MPEYDVIITAEYED
+589 MPNYDIFVTAEYEYED
-603 EIIVDPGTG
+603 GSVDPGTS

-697 QELLNDAEDGKFHP
+697 QEQLNDAEDGKFHP

-716 KLRVCLTWEKAKQKG
+716 KLRVCLTWENAKQKG
-731 LFDQNNEA
+731 LFD

>member
-1 MNKKQKKNLYRII
+1 MRKKSLRFIS
-14 AALVLVL
+14 AALAVSMMAST
-21 ILKLL
+21 L
-26 PQFPT
+26 P
-31 PVELLL
+31 
-37 YCIPYLV
+37 
-44 VGWDVLR
+44 
-51 KALLGIKNRQPF
+51 
-63 DECFLMAVATVGAFA
+63 VGAFA
-78 LEVGAADPAAAVSE
+78 LEVGAGETTAAVSE
-92 QKAATSHR
+92 QEAAKSHR
-100 LGGGEII
+100 LEGGEII
-107 GEGFVKAYGTV
+107 DEGFVEANGTV

-127 SITIETK
+127 GISITTSK
-134 QDITINIDDEVTITG
+134 DITINIEGEVTVTG
-149 VAKFLDVTGTGKV
+149 VDKFLDVTGTGKV

-170 VDQKIKMT
+170 AAIKMT
-178 TDCNVMNT
+178 TNGEAVGT
-186 GDTGVVYL
+186 VDTGIVYL
-194 EAAGADVTC
+194 DAAGADVTC
-203 NGGDYYSKETSEVN
+203 NGGDYYSAETSDVN
-217 STYSV
+217 SSYSV
-222 FCVKDGSLKLNEV
+222 FCVKDGSLKLNAV
-235 TAEAGERTHVIDCGG
+235 TAEAGNRTDVVDCGET

-256 EIHGGNFKASGIN
+256 EIHGGSFKASGIS
-269 SGGIDCRGKGS
+269 SGVIDCRYKGS
-280 VSIYNAKVESGNYVL
+280 VSIYNATLEMHNGGNYVL
-295 AVGGSSADL
+295 DAIGSSAEL

-319 VSVQHGGS
+319 VTVQFGGS

-339 NQNYHGGLL
+339 NQNYNGGLL
-348 YMLSGEATIKDSNY
+348 YMLSGEATIKDSSY
-362 VAEQNGVT
+362 VTKQSGAT
-370 GILAQYLGFAF
+370 GILAQYLNFAS

-399 KALSFGYDPEGSD
+399 KAFELDYDPEGSD
-412 IKLKNVTFEDNET
+412 IKLKNVTFEDNKT
-425 DIYLKND
+425 DIYLSND
-432 SSTPTNAPQVELDEG
+432 SSTLTNAPQVELDEG
-447 TKDTV
+447 TKDTA
-452 GAITVQVANP
+452 GAITVEVAYP

-491 IGYKKDADG
+491 IGYEKDADG

-509 GDKYFGLNTIN
+509 DDKYFGLNTIN

-542 GTPVNLT
+542 GTPVKLT
-549 ADILEGK
+549 ADILDN
-556 KFARWK
+556 ARVTGWK
-562 VEKVADGTPVTG
+562 VEKIA
-574 LLDAET
+574 AEGVI
-580 ENTENTSFS
+580 EV
-589 MPEYDVIITAEYED
+589 YDVVDYDHENPETATLTMPDYDIFVTAEYKEGAT
-603 EIIVDPGTG
+603 VDPGTS

-731 LFDQNNEA
+731 LFD

>member
-1 MNKKQKKNLYRII
+1 MRKKSLRFIS
-14 AALVLVL
+14 AALAVSMMAST
-21 ILKLL
+21 L
-26 PQFPT
+26 P
-31 PVELLL
+31 
-37 YCIPYLV
+37 
-44 VGWDVLR
+44 
-51 KALLGIKNRQPF
+51 
-63 DECFLMAVATVGAFA
+63 VGAFA
-78 LEVGAADPAAAVSE
+78 LEVGAADPAATVSE
-92 QKAATSHR
+92 QKAATSYR
-100 LGGGEII
+100 LKGGETID
-107 GEGFVKAYGTV
+107 EDFVVANGAV
-118 YTLSGNYTQ
+118 YTLSGNYSRGI
-127 SITIETK
+127 SITTSK
-134 QDITINIDDEVTITG
+134 DITINIEGEVTVTG
-149 VAKFLDVTGTGKV
+149 VAKFLHVTGTGKV

-170 VDQKIKMT
+170 ANQNIKMK
-178 TDCNVMNT
+178 TDCDVMNT
-186 GDTGVVYL
+186 GDTGIVYL
-194 EAAGADVTC
+194 DAAGADVTC
-203 NGGDYYSKETSEVN
+203 NGGDYYSAETSDVV
-217 STYSV
+217 SAYSV
-222 FCVKDGSLKLNEV
+222 FCVKDGSLKLNAV
-235 TAEAGERTHVIDCGG
+235 TAEAGNRTDVVDCG

-256 EIHGGNFKASGIN
+256 EIHGGSFKASGID
-269 SGGIDCRGKGS
+269 SGVIDCNSKGT
-280 VSIYNAKVESGNYVL
+280 IYNATLEMHNGGAYVL
-295 AVGGSSADL
+295 AASGSSADL
-304 KIYNSTVVGENENSC
+304 KIYNSTVVGENEHSC
-319 VSVQHGGS
+319 VTVQHGGS

-339 NQNYHGGLL
+339 NRNYHGGLL

-370 GILAQYLGFAF
+370 GILAQYLTVPG
-381 LNGPHKL
+381 LPGPHKL
-388 TVENTKIKGCE
+388 TVENTKIKGCK
-399 KALSFGYDPEGSD
+399 KAFNLEYDPEGSD

-432 SSTPTNAPQVELDEG
+432 SITPANAPQVELDEG
-447 TKDTV
+447 TKDTA
-452 GAITVQVANP
+452 GAITVEVENP
-462 AEGVQITTKTTGK
+462 ANGVQITTKTTGK
-475 DYQQNLKL
+475 DYQQSLKL
-483 TGKNDDWL
+483 TSKNDGWL
-491 IGYKKDADG
+491 IGYKKDADADG
-500 EYRYLTQRK
+500 EYRYLTKRE
-509 GDKYFGLNTIN
+509 GNDYYGLNTIN
-520 ATATTGEGDNVTTL
+520 ATATTSEGDNVTTL
-534 KPYAQLKE
+534 ETYAQVKE

-549 ADILEGK
+549 ANAAPGGK

-603 EIIVDPGTG
+603 EIIVDPGTS

-644 LAMDDVAMPTNR
+644 TQMDDVAMPTNR

-716 KLRVCLTWEKAKQKG
+716 KLRVCLTWENAKQKG
-731 LFDQNNEA
+731 LFDKTEA

>member
-1 MNKKQKKNLYRII
+1 MRKKSLRFIS
-14 AALVLVL
+14 AALAVSMMAST
-21 ILKLL
+21 L
-26 PQFPT
+26 P
-31 PVELLL
+31 
-37 YCIPYLV
+37 
-44 VGWDVLR
+44 
-51 KALLGIKNRQPF
+51 
-63 DECFLMAVATVGAFA
+63 VGAFA
-78 LEVGAADPAAAVSE
+78 LEVGAGETTAAVSE
-92 QKAATSHR
+92 QKAATPHP
-100 LGGGEII
+100 LGGGEKI
-107 GEGFVKAYGTV
+107 GETFVKAYGTV

-170 VDQKIKMT
+170 VDQNIKMT

-295 AVGGSSADL
+295 AVSGSSAEL

-319 VSVQHGGS
+319 VTVQSGGS

-339 NQNYHGGLL
+339 NRNYNGGLL
-348 YMLSGEATIKDSNY
+348 YMLSGKATIKDSNY
-362 VAEQNGVT
+362 VAERNSVT
-370 GILAQYLGFAF
+370 GILAQYLAFAF

-388 TVENTKIKGCE
+388 TVENTKIKGCK
-399 KALSFGYDPEGSD
+399 KAFELEYDREGSD
-412 IKLKNVTFEDNET
+412 IELKNVTFEDNET

-432 SSTPTNAPQVELDEG
+432 SSTPANAPQVELDEG
-447 TKDTV
+447 TKDTA
-452 GAITVQVANP
+452 GAITVEVAYP
-462 AEGVQITTKTTGK
+462 ADGVQITTKTTGK
-475 DYQQNLKL
+475 DYQQSLKL
-483 TGKNDDWL
+483 TSKNDGWL
-491 IGYKKDADG
+491 IGYEKGADG

-534 KPYAQLKE
+534 GPYAQVKE
-542 GTPVNLT
+542 DTEVTLT
-549 ADILEGK
+549 ANAASGDTASGDK
-556 KFARWK
+556 KFVRWK
-562 VEKVADGTPVTG
+562 AEKVTADSVEDVSSLIVADSENP
-574 LLDAET
+574 ET
-580 ENTENTSFS
+580 ATLT
-589 MPEYDVIITAEYED
+589 MPDYDIFVTAEYE
-603 EIIVDPGTG
+603 EGATVDPGTG
-612 DTDYGGDIAA
+612 DSDYGGDIAA

-697 QELLNDAEDGKFHP
+697 QELLKDDDSVEGELKFHP

-731 LFDQNNEA
+731 LFDQNTEA

>member
-1 MNKKQKKNLYRII
+1 MRKKSLRFIS
-14 AALVLVL
+14 AALAVSMMAST
-21 ILKLL
+21 L
-26 PQFPT
+26 P
-31 PVELLL
+31 
-37 YCIPYLV
+37 
-44 VGWDVLR
+44 
-51 KALLGIKNRQPF
+51 
-63 DECFLMAVATVGAFA
+63 VGAFA
-78 LEVGAADPAAAVSE
+78 LEVGAGETTAAVSE

-100 LGGGEII
+100 LEGGKTIDEN
-107 GEGFVKAYGTV
+107 FVKANGTV
-118 YTLSGNYTQ
+118 YTLSGNYT
-127 SITIETK
+127 SGITIETT
-134 QDITINIDDEVTITG
+134 QDITINVDNADG
-149 VAKFLDVTGTGKV
+149 DVTVKLASESEAFLNVSGTGKV

-170 VDQKIKMT
+170 VDQNVLMT
-178 TDCNVMNT
+178 DGKYEQAFLRINEAKSS
-186 GDTGVVYL
+186 VV
-194 EAAGADVTC
+194 V
-203 NGGDYYSKETSEVN
+203 NGGEYSMSTQEHSEFFWV
-217 STYSV
+217 V
-222 FCVKDGSLKLNEV
+222 DGSLELNEV
-235 TAEAGERTHVIDCGG
+235 KGKIISEEDSADVIRCGAGNSRTPSVTIKGGKFAAEGRGQVLRSDGNTTVNAYGGTFAAGENSYRIVGTSGETNFYKSSFIGG
-250 NSSASV
+250 NYTCIQTQGGTLTVDACTFANKSRVLWMLNSSNSNTDV
-256 EIHGGNFKASGIN
+256 TFK
-269 SGGIDCRGKGS
+269 
-280 VSIYNAKVESGNYVL
+280 
-295 AVGGSSADL
+295 
-304 KIYNSTVVGENENSC
+304 NSTVVA
-319 VSVQHGGS
+319 
-327 FWAENC
+327 AENAKIC
-333 EFTSVG
+333 FEAPYYDNFGTF
-339 NQNYHGGLL
+339 GGPQYLTL
-348 YMLSGEATIKDSNY
+348 ENMTIK
-362 VAEQNGVT
+362 
-370 GILAQYLGFAF
+370 GFKQAVYF
-381 LNGPHKL
+381 EYASKN
-388 TVENTKIKGCE
+388 
-399 KALSFGYDPEGSD
+399 DPE
-412 IKLKNVTFEDNET
+412 KPELTLKNVTFEDNKT
-425 DIYLKND
+425 DIYLSND

-447 TKDTV
+447 TKDTA

-475 DYQQNLKL
+475 DYQQSLKL
-483 TGKNDDWL
+483 TSKNDGWL
-491 IGYKKDADG
+491 IGYEKDADG
-500 EYRYLTQRK
+500 EYRYLTRRK

-556 KFARWK
+556 KFTGWK
-562 VEKVADGTPVTG
+562 VEKVADGTLVTG

-603 EIIVDPGTG
+603 EITVDPGTS

-666 AGKPEPESTALYS
+666 AGKPEPESTALYI

-716 KLRVCLTWEKAKQKG
+716 KLRVCLTWENAKQKG
-731 LFDQNNEA
+731 LFD

>member
-1 MNKKQKKNLYRII
+1 MRKKSLRFIS
-14 AALVLVL
+14 AALAVSMMAST
-21 ILKLL
+21 L
-26 PQFPT
+26 P
-31 PVELLL
+31 
-37 YCIPYLV
+37 
-44 VGWDVLR
+44 
-51 KALLGIKNRQPF
+51 
-63 DECFLMAVATVGAFA
+63 VGAFA
-78 LEVGAADPAAAVSE
+78 LEVGAGETTAAVSE
-92 QKAATSHR
+92 QEAAKSHR
-100 LGGGEII
+100 LDGGEKI
-107 GEGFVKAYGTV
+107 GEEFVEAKGTV
-118 YTLSGNYTQ
+118 YTLSGNYTKG
-127 SITIETK
+127 ITIETK

-149 VAKFLDVTGTGKV
+149 VAKFLHVTGTGKV

-170 VDQKIKMT
+170 ADQNIKMK
-178 TDCNVMNT
+178 TDCDVMNT
-186 GDTGVVYL
+186 GDTGIVYL
-194 EAAGADVTC
+194 DAAGADVTC
-203 NGGDYYSKETSEVN
+203 NGGDYYSEEMSDAD

-222 FCVKDGSLKLNEV
+222 FCVKDGSLKLNAV
-235 TAEAGERTHVIDCGG
+235 TAEAGKRTDVVDCGETNSSAT

-256 EIHGGNFKASGIN
+256 EIHGGSFKASGIS
-269 SGGIDCRGKGS
+269 SGVIDCNSKGT
-280 VSIYNAKVESGNYVL
+280 IYNATLEMHNGGNYVL
-295 AVGGSSADL
+295 DAIGSSAEL

-319 VSVQHGGS
+319 VTVQFGGS

-339 NQNYHGGLL
+339 NQNYNGGLL
-348 YMLSGEATIKDSNY
+348 YMLSGEATIKDSSY
-362 VAEQNGVT
+362 VTKQSGAT
-370 GILAQYLGFAF
+370 GILAQYLNFAS

-399 KALSFGYDPEGSD
+399 NALSFGYDPEGSD
-412 IKLKNVTFEDNET
+412 IKLKNVTFEDNKT
-425 DIYLKND
+425 DIYLSND

-447 TKDTV
+447 TKDTA

-491 IGYKKDADG
+491 IGYEKGADG

-509 GDKYFGLNTIN
+509 GNEYYGLNTIN
-520 ATATTGEGDNVTTL
+520 ATATTGKGDNVTTL
-534 KPYAQLKE
+534 GPYAQLKE
-542 GTPVNLT
+542 GTPVKLT
-549 ADILEGK
+549 ADIPDN
-556 KFARWK
+556 ARVTGWK
-562 VEKVADGTPVTG
+562 VEKIA
-574 LLDAET
+574 AEGVIEVYGVVDYDH
-580 ENTENTSFS
+580 ENPETATLT
-589 MPEYDVIITAEYED
+589 MPNYDIFVTAEYE
-603 EIIVDPGTG
+603 EGATVDPGTG
-612 DTDYGGDIAA
+612 DSDYGGDIAA

-666 AGKPEPESTALYS
+666 AGKLEPESTALYS

-716 KLRVCLTWEKAKQKG
+716 KLRVCLTWENAKQKG
-731 LFDQNNEA
+731 LFD

>member
-1 MNKKQKKNLYRII
+1 MRKKSLRFIS
-14 AALVLVL
+14 AALAVSMMAST
-21 ILKLL
+21 L
-26 PQFPT
+26 P
-31 PVELLL
+31 
-37 YCIPYLV
+37 
-44 VGWDVLR
+44 
-51 KALLGIKNRQPF
+51 
-63 DECFLMAVATVGAFA
+63 VGAFA
-78 LEVGAADPAAAVSE
+78 LEVGAGETTAAVSE

-100 LGGGEII
+100 LGGSEII
-107 GEGFVKAYGTV
+107 GEGFVEAYGTV

-127 SITIETK
+127 GITIETK
-134 QDITINIDDEVTITG
+134 QDITINIEGEVTVTG

-295 AVGGSSADL
+295 AVGGSSAEL

-319 VSVQHGGS
+319 VTVQSGGS

-339 NQNYHGGLL
+339 NRNYNGGLL
-348 YMLSGEATIKDSNY
+348 YMLSGKATIKDSNY
-362 VAEQNGVT
+362 VAERNSVT
-370 GILAQYLGFAF
+370 GILAQYLAFAF

-388 TVENTKIKGCE
+388 TVENTKIKGCK
-399 KALSFGYDPEGSD
+399 KAFELEYDREGSD
-412 IKLKNVTFEDNET
+412 IELKNVTFEDNET

-432 SSTPTNAPQVELDEG
+432 SSTPANAPQVELDEG
-447 TKDTV
+447 TKDTA
-452 GAITVQVANP
+452 GAITVEVAYP
-462 AEGVQITTKTTGK
+462 ADGVQITTKTTGK

-483 TGKNDDWL
+483 TGKNDGWL
-491 IGYKKDADG
+491 IGYEKGADG
-500 EYRYLTQRK
+500 EYRYLTQRE
-509 GDKYFGLNTIN
+509 GDTYFGLNTIN
-520 ATATTGEGDNVTTL
+520 ATATTGEGDNATTL
-534 KPYAQLKE
+534 ESYAQLTE
-542 GTPVNLT
+542 GTPVKLT
-549 ADILEGK
+549 ADIPGGK
-556 KFARWK
+556 PCTGWK
-562 VEKVADGTPVTG
+562 VEKIAAEGVTEVH
-574 LLDAET
+574 DAGVIKYDPENPET
-580 ENTENTSFS
+580 ATLT
-589 MPEYDVIITAEYED
+589 MPDYDIFVTAEYED
-603 EIIVDPGTG
+603 VIVDPGTS

-716 KLRVCLTWEKAKQKG
+716 KLRVCLTWENAKQKG
-731 LFDQNNEA
+731 LFD

>member
-1 MNKKQKKNLYRII
+1 MRKKSLRFIS
-14 AALVLVL
+14 AALAVSMMAST
-21 ILKLL
+21 L
-26 PQFPT
+26 P
-31 PVELLL
+31 
-37 YCIPYLV
+37 
-44 VGWDVLR
+44 
-51 KALLGIKNRQPF
+51 
-63 DECFLMAVATVGAFA
+63 VGAFA
-78 LEVGAADPAAAVSE
+78 LEVGAGETTAAVSE
-92 QKAATSHR
+92 QEAAKSHR
-100 LGGGEII
+100 LEGGEII
-107 GEGFVKAYGTV
+107 GEDVANGAV
-118 YTLSGNYTQ
+118 YTLSGNYSRGI
-127 SITIETK
+127 SITTSK
-134 QDITINIDDEVTITG
+134 DITINIEGEVTVTG
-149 VAKFLDVTGTGKV
+149 VDKFLDVTGTGKV
-162 TINGTKDG
+162 TINGTKEG
-170 VDQKIKMT
+170 ANQKIKMT
-178 TDCNVMNT
+178 TNCREVG
-186 GDTGVVYL
+186 GDTGIVYL
-194 EAAGADVTC
+194 DAAGADVTC
-203 NGGDYYSKETSEVN
+203 NGGDYYSEETSDVW

-235 TAEAGERTHVIDCGG
+235 TAEAGDCTDVIDCGE

-256 EIHGGNFKASGIN
+256 EIHGGSFKASGIN
-269 SGGIDCRGKGS
+269 SGVIDCNSKGT
-280 VSIYNAKVESGNYVL
+280 IYNATLEMHNGGNYVL
-295 AVGGSSADL
+295 AVGSSSGEL

-319 VSVQHGGS
+319 VTVQFGGS

-333 EFTSVG
+333 KFTSVG
-339 NQNYHGGLL
+339 NQNYNGGLL
-348 YMLSGEATIKDSNY
+348 YMLSGEATIKDSSY
-362 VAEQNGVT
+362 VAKQSGVNGIRTSYMFYVSK
-370 GILAQYLGFAF
+370 
-381 LNGPHKL
+381 GPHKL
-388 TVENTKIKGCE
+388 TVENTEIKGCE
-399 KALSFGYDPEGSD
+399 NALSFGYDPEGSD
-412 IKLKNVTFEDNET
+412 IKLKNVTFEDNKT
-425 DIYLKND
+425 DIYLEND
-432 SSTPTNAPQVELDEG
+432 ENTPANAPHVELDEG
-447 TKDTV
+447 TKDTT
-452 GAITVQVANP
+452 GAITVEVAYP

-483 TGKNDDWL
+483 TSKNDDWL
-491 IGYKKDADG
+491 IGYEKGADG

-509 GDKYFGLNTIN
+509 GDKYFGLNTID
-520 ATATTGEGDNVTTL
+520 ATATTSEGDNVTTL
-534 KPYAQLKE
+534 ESYAQLKE
-542 GTPVNLT
+542 GTPVKLT

-589 MPEYDVIITAEYED
+589 MPDYDVIITAEYE
-603 EIIVDPGTG
+603 EGATVDPGTS

-716 KLRVCLTWEKAKQKG
+716 KLRVCLTWENAKQKG
-731 LFDQNNEA
+731 LFDKTEA

>member
-1 MNKKQKKNLYRII
+1 MRKKSLRFIS
-14 AALVLVL
+14 AALAVSMMAST
-21 ILKLL
+21 L
-26 PQFPT
+26 P
-31 PVELLL
+31 
-37 YCIPYLV
+37 
-44 VGWDVLR
+44 
-51 KALLGIKNRQPF
+51 
-63 DECFLMAVATVGAFA
+63 VGAFA
-78 LEVGAADPAAAVSE
+78 LEVGAADPAATVSE

-100 LGGGEII
+100 LEGGKII
-107 GEGFVKAYGTV
+107 DEGFVEANGTV

-127 SITIETK
+127 GISITTSK
-134 QDITINIDDEVTITG
+134 DITINIEGEVTVTG
-149 VAKFLDVTGTGKV
+149 VDKFLDVTGTGKV

-170 VDQKIKMT
+170 AAIKMT
-178 TDCNVMNT
+178 TNGEAVGT
-186 GDTGVVYL
+186 VDTGIVYL
-194 EAAGADVTC
+194 DAAGADVTC
-203 NGGDYYSKETSEVN
+203 NGGDYYSAETSDVN
-217 STYSV
+217 SSYSV
-222 FCVKDGSLKLNEV
+222 FCVKDGSLKLNAV
-235 TAEAGERTHVIDCGG
+235 TAEAGNRTDVVDCGET

-256 EIHGGNFKASGIN
+256 EIHGGSFKASGIS
-269 SGGIDCRGKGS
+269 SGVIDCRYKGS
-280 VSIYNAKVESGNYVL
+280 VSIYNATLEMHNGGNYVL
-295 AVGGSSADL
+295 DAIGSSAEL

-319 VSVQHGGS
+319 VTVQFGGS

-339 NQNYHGGLL
+339 NQNYNGGLL
-348 YMLSGEATIKDSNY
+348 YMLSGEATIKDSSY
-362 VAEQNGVT
+362 VTKQSGAT
-370 GILAQYLGFAF
+370 GILAQYLNFAS

-399 KALSFGYDPEGSD
+399 KAFELDYDPEGSD
-412 IKLKNVTFEDNET
+412 IKLKNVTFEDNKT
-425 DIYLKND
+425 DIYLSND
-432 SSTPTNAPQVELDEG
+432 SSTLTNAPQVELDEG
-447 TKDTV
+447 TKDTA
-452 GAITVQVANP
+452 GAITVEVAYP

-491 IGYKKDADG
+491 IGYEKDADG

-509 GDKYFGLNTIN
+509 DDKYFGLNTIN

-534 KPYAQLKE
+534 EPYAQLKE
-542 GTPVNLT
+542 GTPVKLT

-603 EIIVDPGTG
+603 EIIVDPGTS

-731 LFDQNNEA
+731 LFDKTEA

>member
-1 MNKKQKKNLYRII
+1 MRKKSLRFIS
-14 AALVLVL
+14 AALAVSMMAST
-21 ILKLL
+21 L
-26 PQFPT
+26 P
-31 PVELLL
+31 
-37 YCIPYLV
+37 
-44 VGWDVLR
+44 
-51 KALLGIKNRQPF
+51 
-63 DECFLMAVATVGAFA
+63 VGAFA
-78 LEVGAADPAAAVSE
+78 LEVGAGETTAAVSE
-92 QKAATSHR
+92 QKAATPCH
-100 LGGGEII
+100 LDGGKTI
-107 GEGFVKAYGTV
+107 GETFVETYGTV

-127 SITIETK
+127 GITIETK

-178 TDCNVMNT
+178 TNFREVG
-186 GDTGVVYL
+186 GDTGIVYL
-194 EAAGADVTC
+194 DAAGADVTC
-203 NGGDYYSKETSEVN
+203 NGGDYYSVETGDVC

-222 FCVKDGSLKLNEV
+222 FCVKDGSLKLNKV
-235 TAEAGERTHVIDCGG
+235 TAEAGNRTDAVDCGET

-256 EIHGGNFKASGIN
+256 EIHGGSFKASGIDSEVIVCN
-269 SGGIDCRGKGS
+269 SKGT
-280 VSIYNAKVESGNYVL
+280 IYNATLEMHNGGNYVL
-295 AVGGSSADL
+295 AASSSSADL

-319 VSVQHGGS
+319 VTVQYGGS

-333 EFTSVG
+333 KFTSVG
-339 NQNYHGGLL
+339 NQNYNGGLL
-348 YMLSGEATIKDSNY
+348 FMLSGEATIKDSNY
-362 VAEQNGVT
+362 VAKQNGVT
-370 GILAQYLGFAF
+370 GILAQYLTVPG
-381 LNGPHKL
+381 LSGPHKL
-388 TVENTKIKGCE
+388 TVENTEIKGC
-399 KALSFGYDPEGSD
+399 KNALSFGYDPDGSD
-412 IKLKNVTFEDNET
+412 IKLKNVTFEDNKT
-425 DIYLKND
+425 DIYLSND

-447 TKDTV
+447 TKDTA

-475 DYQQNLKL
+475 DYQQSLKL
-483 TGKNDDWL
+483 TSKNDGWL
-491 IGYKKDADG
+491 IGYEKDADG
-500 EYRYLTQRK
+500 EYRYLTRRK

-520 ATATTGEGDNVTTL
+520 ATATTGKGDNVTTL
-534 KPYAQLKE
+534 GPYAQVKE
-542 GTPVNLT
+542 DTEVTLT
-549 ADILEGK
+549 ANAASGDTASGDK
-556 KFARWK
+556 KFVRWK
-562 VEKVADGTPVTG
+562 AEKVTADSVEDVSSLIVADSENP
-574 LLDAET
+574 ET
-580 ENTENTSFS
+580 ATLT
-589 MPEYDVIITAEYED
+589 MPNYDIFVTAEYE
-603 EIIVDPGTG
+603 EGATVDPGTG
-612 DTDYGGDIAA
+612 DSDYGGDIAA

-716 KLRVCLTWEKAKQKG
+716 KLRVCLTWENAKQKG
-731 LFDQNNEA
+731 LFD

>member
-1 MNKKQKKNLYRII
+1 MRKKSLRFIS
-14 AALVLVL
+14 AALAVSMMAST
-21 ILKLL
+21 L
-26 PQFPT
+26 P
-31 PVELLL
+31 
-37 YCIPYLV
+37 
-44 VGWDVLR
+44 
-51 KALLGIKNRQPF
+51 
-63 DECFLMAVATVGAFA
+63 VGAFA
-78 LEVGAADPAAAVSE
+78 LEVGAGETTAAVSE

-100 LGGGEII
+100 LGGSEII
-107 GEGFVKAYGTV
+107 GEGFVEAYGTV

-127 SITIETK
+127 GITIETK

-203 NGGDYYSKETSEVN
+203 NGGDYYSEETSDAV

-235 TAEAGERTHVIDCGG
+235 IAEAGKLTRVVDCGVYTT
-250 NSSASV
+250 SSLATV
-256 EIHGGNFKASGIN
+256 EIQEGTFKAAGNDSGVIHCGNKGTMTIN
-269 SGGIDCRGKGS
+269 
-280 VSIYNAKVESGNYVL
+280 NATLEMHNGGNYVL
-295 AVGGSSADL
+295 AASGSSAEL

-319 VSVQHGGS
+319 VTVQHGGS

-333 EFTSVG
+333 KFTSVG
-339 NQNYHGGLL
+339 NQNYNGGLL
-348 YMLSGEATIKDSNY
+348 YMLSGKATIKDSNY
-362 VAEQNGVT
+362 VAERNSVT

-399 KALSFGYDPEGSD
+399 NALSFGYDPEGSD
-412 IKLKNVTFEDNET
+412 IELKNVTFEDNKT

-432 SSTPTNAPQVELDEG
+432 SSTPANAPQVELDEG
-447 TKDTV
+447 TKDTT
-452 GAITVQVANP
+452 GAITVEVENP
-462 AEGVQITTKTTGK
+462 ANGVQITTKTTDE

-483 TGKNDDWL
+483 ASKNDGWL

-500 EYRYLTQRK
+500 EYRYLTQRE
-509 GDKYFGLNTIN
+509 GDTYFGLNTIN
-520 ATATTGEGDNVTTL
+520 ATATTGEGDNATTL
-534 KPYAQLKE
+534 ESYAQLTE
-542 GTPVNLT
+542 GTPVKLT
-549 ADILEGK
+549 ADIPGGK
-556 KFARWK
+556 PCTGWK
-562 VEKVADGTPVTG
+562 VEKIAAEGVTEVH
-574 LLDAET
+574 DAGVIKYDPENPET
-580 ENTENTSFS
+580 ATLT
-589 MPEYDVIITAEYED
+589 MPDYDIFVTAEYEYED
-603 EIIVDPGTG
+603 GSVDPGTS

-697 QELLNDAEDGKFHP
+697 QGLMNDAEDGKFHP

-716 KLRVCLTWEKAKQKG
+716 KLRVCLTWNAAREMG
-731 LFDQNNEA
+731 LFDKTEA

>member
-1 MNKKQKKNLYRII
+1 MRKKSLRFIS
-14 AALVLVL
+14 AALAVSMMAST
-21 ILKLL
+21 L
-26 PQFPT
+26 P
-31 PVELLL
+31 
-37 YCIPYLV
+37 
-44 VGWDVLR
+44 
-51 KALLGIKNRQPF
+51 
-63 DECFLMAVATVGAFA
+63 VGAFA
-78 LEVGAADPAAAVSE
+78 LEVGAGETTAAVSE

-100 LGGGEII
+100 LGGSEII
-107 GEGFVKAYGTV
+107 GEGFVEAYGTV

-127 SITIETK
+127 GITIETK

-178 TDCNVMNT
+178 TDHDHDVIDT
-186 GDTGVVYL
+186 GYTGVVFL

-203 NGGDYYSKETSEVN
+203 NGGDYYSKETSHVGA
-217 STYSV
+217 SYSV

-235 TAEAGERTHVIDCGG
+235 TAEAGWNTHVINCEG

-256 EIHGGNFKASGIN
+256 EIHGGNFKASESN
-269 SGGIDCRGKGS
+269 SGGIDCGGKGS

-295 AVGGSSADL
+295 AVGGSSAEL
-304 KIYNSTVVGENENSC
+304 KIYNSTVVGENKSSC
-319 VSVQHGGS
+319 VTVQYGGS

-339 NQNYHGGLL
+339 NQSYSGGFL
-348 YMLSGEATIKDSNY
+348 YMLSGKATIKDSNY
-362 VAEQNGVT
+362 VAEQNGLT
-370 GILAQYLGFAF
+370 GILAQYLTVPG
-381 LNGPHKL
+381 LTGPHKL
-388 TVENTKIKGCE
+388 TVENTKIKGCKE
-399 KALSFGYDPEGSD
+399 AFNLEYDPEGSD
-412 IKLKNVTFEDNET
+412 IKLKNVTFENNET
-425 DIYLKND
+425 DIYLEND
-432 SSTPTNAPQVELDEG
+432 SSTPANAPQVKLDEG
-447 TKDTV
+447 TKDTA

-483 TGKNDDWL
+483 ASKNDGWL

-500 EYRYLTQRK
+500 EYRYLTQRE
-509 GDKYFGLNTIN
+509 GDTYFGLNTIN
-520 ATATTGEGDNVTTL
+520 ATATTGEGDNATTL
-534 KPYAQLKE
+534 ESYAQLTE
-542 GTPVNLT
+542 GTPVKLT
-549 ADILEGK
+549 ADIPGGK
-556 KFARWK
+556 PCTGWK
-562 VEKVADGTPVTG
+562 VEKIAAEGVTEVH
-574 LLDAET
+574 DAGVIKYDPENPET
-580 ENTENTSFS
+580 ATLT
-589 MPEYDVIITAEYED
+589 MPDYDIFVTAEYEYED
-603 EIIVDPGTG
+603 GSVDPGTS

-697 QELLNDAEDGKFHP
+697 QGLMNDAEDGKFHP

-716 KLRVCLTWEKAKQKG
+716 KLRVCLTWNAAREMG
-731 LFDQNNEA
+731 LFDKTEA